1 MVGLGLAALQLAVE
15 AGAAVALALVPVAPQ
30 GVPVLAA
37 AGVALLAGLRPVAER
52 PVEPSG

>member
-1 MVGLGLAALQLAVE
+1 VAA

-37 AGVALLAGLRPVAER
+37 AGVAVLAGLRPTAR
-52 PVEPSG
+52 SGPAS